1 MSKSDLRDEVSDEV
15 SETSKRV
22 KSKSKPRQDLSE
34 QIKNL
39 ELEVQDESQTFD
51 EKSGE
56 IKEVQKSEPDSEARF
71 RCPDC
76 GSVFDSQ
83 KSLEA
88 HRLKKHGVAPSYLKR
103 DKGERRVSYQPSL
116 TETKVPDAYEDLRSE
131 LVKFGLST
139 RDVEAVTEYMK
150 NFSPDDL
157 PMLNQAVKDVGMPL
171 NRRRIFFISY
181 SRRRG
186 IPIPPELCDELGIT
200 PYDTSPSYGYS
211 SWKRPRYE
219 GETSISDMIALFLSQ
234 QKSQTDIVLETIRQ
248 QNEWM
253 RSLLL
258 NRSNRESEDPSL
270 REEIR
275 EMREENRELRQK
287 YEEILRQ
294 LQEEKHKRLEE
305 KVAELERKL
314 EEKSTNVEVEK
325 VKIAREAV
333 QGVLRLGDYI
343 VKGSM
348 EPVTPPKR
356 KEDKSMSELSVE
368 ELESLGIPYEI
379 EGGGE

>member
-1 MSKSDLRDEVSDEV
+1 
-15 SETSKRV
+15 
-22 KSKSKPRQDLSE
+22 
-34 QIKNL
+34 
-39 ELEVQDESQTFD
+39 
-51 EKSGE
+51 
-56 IKEVQKSEPDSEARF
+56 
-71 RCPDC
+71 
-76 GSVFDSQ
+76 
-83 KSLEA
+83 
-88 HRLKKHGVAPSYLKR
+88 
-103 DKGERRVSYQPSL
+103 
-116 TETKVPDAYEDLRSE
+116 
-131 LVKFGLST
+131 
-139 RDVEAVTEYMK
+139 
-150 NFSPDDL
+150 
-157 PMLNQAVKDVGMPL
+157 
-171 NRRRIFFISY
+171 
-181 SRRRG
+181 
-186 IPIPPELCDELGIT
+186 
-200 PYDTSPSYGYS
+200 
-211 SWKRPRYE
+211 
-219 GETSISDMIALFLSQ
+219 MIALFLAQ

-275 EMREENRELRQK
+275 ETREENRELRQK